1 MGSCTNG
8 RIEDIRAVAAVVK
21 GKKVHIVFCMVC
33 VRAHVCVDVYK
44 RALHT
49 KVHKDVYAM
58 VVPGSGLVKEQAV
71 REGLDKILI
80 EAGIDWREPGCSM
93 CLVRTDMHRT
103 CLYVSMCV
111 CHGPFTCTHV
121 HAGHEPGQ
129 AGARRAVRLDI
140 KPQLRGPPGQ
150 RRTHAPH
157 VAADGRRRRHHW
169 HPDGHSR
176 VWPSGHR
183 DA

>member
-1 MGSCTNG
+1 MHG
-8 RIEDIRAVAAVVK
+8 
-21 GKKVHIVFCMVC
+21 VC
-33 VRAHVCVDVYK
+33 VRAHVCEDVYK

-103 CLYVSMCV
+103 CLYVSMYV
-111 CHGPFTCTHV
+111 CMYMEKIIHI
-121 HAGHEPGQ
+121 HAY
-129 AGARRAVRLDI
+129 ARR
-140 KPQLRGPPGQ
+140 P
-150 RRTHAPH
+150 
-157 VAADGRRRRHHW
+157 
-169 HPDGHSR
+169 
-176 VWPSGHR
+176 
-183 DA
+183 

>member
-21 GKKVHIVFCMVC
+21 GKKVHRVFCILC
-33 VRAHVCVDVYK
+33 VHAHVCVDVYK
-44 RALHT
+44 CTLHT

-103 CLYVSMCV
+103 CLYVSMYV
-111 CHGPFTCTHV
+111 CMYMEKTIHI
-121 HAGHEPGQ
+121 HAY
-129 AGARRAVRLDI
+129 ARR
-140 KPQLRGPPGQ
+140 P
-150 RRTHAPH
+150 
-157 VAADGRRRRHHW
+157 
-169 HPDGHSR
+169 
-176 VWPSGHR
+176 
-183 DA
+183 